1 MKTIL
6 KSAVLVASLLG
17 VLSPASAETLH
28 ARIPFGFSAGGTAM
42 PAGVYAIRPIPSTS
56 ALLLFENEETKQKVL
71 VLARSTT
78 TLDRAKEPL
87 TFSSSLGD
95 RMELTNIVMTVWTYE
110 LSMHPVRDSQKG
122 ASLAL
127 ASAK

>member
-28 ARIPFGFSAGGTAM
+28 ARIPFGFSAGGAAM
-42 PAGVYAIRPIPSTS
+42 PAGLYAIRPIPNTS
-56 ALLLFENEETKQKVL
+56 ALLLFENEQTKQKVL

-78 TLDRAKEPL
+78 TLDQAAEPL
-87 TFSSSLGD
+87 TFTAGAD
-95 RMELTNIVMTVWTYE
+95 ERMALTNIVMTMWTYE
-110 LSMHPVRDSQKG
+110 LSIHPVRDSQKG
-122 ASLAL
+122 ATLAL